1 MVESVILSTPLLWVL
16 FGVSLILCL
25 FDRHYQA
32 SGGIFTAV
40 SAVLTVAACAVA
52 LILGA
57 GTGEVITV
65 LLAFFLL
72 GLEGWK

>member
-1 MVESVILSTPLLWVL
+1 MGESIILSTPLLWVL
-16 FGVSLILCL
+16 LGVALALCL

-32 SGGIFTAV
+32 TKGIFTAV
-40 SAVLTVAACAVA
+40 SAVLTMIACAVA

-65 LLAFFLL
+65 LLVFLL
-72 GLEGWK
+72 LGMEGWK